1 MGLKAGLKGNL
12 SGTESYQHGSREREG
27 NGILAETERD
37 DVEDGI
43 RSTDQLGP
51 LASLLSNVAWLCRT
65 VGFLLDKPYG

>member
-27 NGILAETERD
+27 NGILAKTERD

-43 RSTDQLGP
+43 RSTDQLWVHWP
-51 LASLLSNVAWLCRT
+51 LCSVMSPGS
-65 VGFLLDKPYG
+65 VGLWDSC